1 MAVTKT
7 NKPAKT
13 PFTQKVAKFFRE
25 YKSEIKKIS
34 WSSRSQTMN
43 NTWVVLV
50 CMVALAVVVGLVDFG
65 VSKGIVALGSLIG

>member
-1 MAVTKT
+1 MAATKT

-34 WSSRSQTMN
+34 WSSGKQTMN

-50 CMVALAVVVGLVDFG
+50 CAIVIAVVVGVVDFG
-65 VSKGIVALGSLIG
+65 VNQGLVALGSLIG

>member
-1 MAVTKT
+1 MAVTKS

-34 WSSRSQTMN
+34 WSSRSQTIN

-50 CMVALAVVVGLVDFG
+50 CAVVIAIVVGLIDFG
-65 VSKGIVALGSLIG
+65 VSKGLVALGSLIG

>member
-25 YKSEIKKIS
+25 YKSEMKKIS
-34 WSSRSQTMN
+34 WSSGKQTMN

-50 CMVALAVVVGLVDFG
+50 CAIAVAVVVGLVDFG
-65 VSKGIVALGSLIG
+65 VSKGLVALGSLIG

>member
-1 MAVTKT
+1 MAATKS

-25 YKSEIKKIS
+25 YKSEMKKIS
-34 WSSRSQTMN
+34 WSSGKQTFN

-50 CMVALAVVVGLVDFG
+50 CAVVIAVVVGVVDFG
-65 VSKGIVALGSLIG
+65 VNQGLVALGSLIG